1 MQDNIQKLK
10 DFINGNSKLKKR
22 IKFYNPSSGERIGV
36 VIGNQ
41 PFRLSPGNLFT
52 IFNNANND
60 TERDEVIVEWLNN
73 SFLPLFKNSYPENG
87 EKLCEALDALNESVF
102 GDKGK
107 DGFSKLVEEDKQSIK
122 KTQNKNKEAEQ
133 KENKKVENFI
143 NFLETDEKLNKY
155 VTCNRYFYDQSKGT
169 KISMSIGEKTK
180 PTYIIPFNCFYDK
193 FNNANNDTERV
204 EVIVECLND
213 SFCKLLQHSQLED
226 EEIERIRE
234 ALDPLNESVFGDKG
248 KDGFSKEI
256 IYRQQL
262 KKKIRETRS
271 QIKEDQKVINKKLR
285 RNKKFKD
292 VREQSEIFDKRTKQ
306 VIKVAE
312 SSLKE
317 FITKANAATQEE
329 KDIYAVLVE
338 QRIQLEKQ
346 LFLSL
351 EDNNEKEKKK
361 IENEIEQNIE
371 KRNQLRKKN
380 GLSDIKRRK
389 RRKSKKIEENKVKNP
404 KPNFKKSQKDER
416 FLKDVKNA
424 SLDVDSCCKKMEKAR

>member
-87 EKLCEALDALNESVF
+87 EKLCEALDA
-102 GDKGK
+102 
-107 DGFSKLVEEDKQSIK
+107 
-122 KTQNKNKEAEQ
+122 
-133 KENKKVENFI
+133 
-143 NFLETDEKLNKY
+143 
-155 VTCNRYFYDQSKGT
+155 
-169 KISMSIGEKTK
+169 
-180 PTYIIPFNCFYDK
+180 
-193 FNNANNDTERV
+193 
-204 EVIVECLND
+204 
-213 SFCKLLQHSQLED
+213 
-226 EEIERIRE
+226 
-234 ALDPLNESVFGDKG
+234 LNESVFGDKG

-361 IENEIEQNIE
+361 
-371 KRNQLRKKN
+371 K
-380 GLSDIKRRK
+380 
-389 RRKSKKIEENKVKNP
+389 
-404 KPNFKKSQKDER
+404 
-416 FLKDVKNA
+416 
-424 SLDVDSCCKKMEKAR
+424 